1 VGIFTVGVY
10 CTPGG
15 GLAAGDPGR
24 LYFHCENYAPLAAS
38 TSLLS
43 TGVWHQVAVTFS
55 TNSCSLFIDGAPAG
69 TTSGDFGVPDNL
81 SPTAT
86 TIGAWE
92 SNYSPDGYG
101 SLASLNGI
109 MEKFRIFNR
118 ALSTNEIV
126 QMYTSDGGIAG
137 PRTATA
143 VAQVFNG
150 FIVGVQIV
158 DPGFG
163 YTNVPSIRFIGVGSG
178 AQATA
183 AVSNSSVTAI
193 NVVNTGGG
201 YDSNATLVV
210 VGGPVF
216 YNPVLGIAPMSFLS
230 FSNLTVGGAYQ
241 LQQYINGNWTNQQAS
256 ILATNT
262 VYGQMFGGAVGSNMY
277 RLAPYPVPVP
287 AQAVAELANDFV
299 VGAQMTFGGS
309 GYVSS
314 PAVTIL
320 GGGGTNAMAIAQISG
335 GQVTNVMFI
344 DAGFGYTSVPT
355 IQIAAPPIP
364 VISPQ
369 VQRMILINSSFLA
382 PYENYQLQVA
392 SGLGGTWAPVMGGSF
407 LSTNSSNAQLFF
419 TTNGTSLFRLQYLP

>member
-1 VGIFTVGVY
+1 
-10 CTPGG
+10 
-15 GLAAGDPGR
+15 
-24 LYFHCENYAPLAAS
+24 
-38 TSLLS
+38 
-43 TGVWHQVAVTFS
+43 
-55 TNSCSLFIDGAPAG
+55 
-69 TTSGDFGVPDNL
+69 
-81 SPTAT
+81 
-86 TIGAWE
+86 
-92 SNYSPDGYG
+92 
-101 SLASLNGI
+101 
-109 MEKFRIFNR
+109 
-118 ALSTNEIV
+118 
-126 QMYTSDGGIAG
+126 
-137 PRTATA
+137 
-143 VAQVFNG
+143 
-150 FIVGVQIV
+150 
-158 DPGFG
+158 
-163 YTNVPSIRFIGVGSG
+163 
-178 AQATA
+178 
-183 AVSNSSVTAI
+183 
-193 NVVNTGGG
+193 
-201 YDSNATLVV
+201 
-210 VGGPVF
+210 
-216 YNPVLGIAPMSFLS
+216 MSFLS

-382 PYENYQLQVA
+382 PYENYQLQV
-392 SGLGGTWAPVMGGSF
+392 SVGLGGTWAPVAGGSF